1 MPFTFDN
8 AAITP
13 QFVGSGP
20 DQDRLSTTVSRMFVA
35 FARTGDPNVR
45 GLPAWPAFDLERRP
59 TMIFDRNTRVEADPR
74 GRERRMF
81 GQVPYVQPGT

>member
-1 MPFTFDN
+1 
-8 AAITP
+8 
-13 QFVGSGP
+13 
-20 DQDRLSTTVSRMFVA
+20 LSTIVSGMFVA
-35 FARTGDPNVR
+35 FARTGDPNMK

-59 TMIFDRNTRVEADPR
+59 TMIFDRHTRVDDDPR